1 MKKLVFIFLF
11 VLMFCFLSCFHVDKV
26 RYGEKLYI
34 KNLTD
39 EVIYICISC
48 DTTLLIE
55 DSVYI
60 FDNGNKND
68 VYEISRLKPNMTK
81 AYHNNKILDKNLDKK
96 LICPNENLS
105 VFILQDSIINNY
117 SWNEI
122 IEKQLLK
129 DKLILSEEDLD
140 SLEYDL
146 ILGR

>member
-39 EVIYICISC
+39 EVFYICISC
-48 DTTLLIE
+48 DTTLHIE

-68 VYEISRLKPNMTK
+68 VYENSRLKPNMTK
-81 AYHNNKILDKNLDKK
+81 AYRNNKILDKNLDKK
-96 LICPNENLS
+96 LICSNGYLS
-105 VFILQDSIINNY
+105 VFIFHDSIINNY
-117 SWNEI
+117 NWNEI
-122 IEKQLLK
+122 VEKQLIK
-129 DKLILSEEDLD
+129 EKLILSEEDLD
-140 SLEYDL
+140 SLKYDFNL
-146 ILGR
+146 RR

>member
-1 MKKLVFIFLF
+1 MKRILLMLLLVLLF
-11 VLMFCFLSCFHVDKV
+11 NSCFHVDKV

-48 DTTLLIE
+48 DTTLHIE
-55 DSVYI
+55 DSVCI